1 MKLEKLRNEDIQNM
15 ALRLNTMPRKVLGGL
30 TPIEVYTREACCT
43 YCLNPAPFMVFIVIN
58 E

>member
-30 TPIEVYTREACCT
+30 TPIEVYAGKRVA
-43 YCLNPAPFMVFIVIN
+43 LIA
-58 E
+58 